1 MWGYEVHSRFRRA
14 FSHFWALPPTQVYPR
29 LRAMEKAGLLCSQTV
44 VQNARPNR
52 RVYAITHA
60 GRASLARWLAEPI
73 AWPAMRHEFMFR
85 LFLYDKVAASVRK
98 RELLG
103 YIERSHELLLHW
115 RQLDTTLRQG
125 LDGPYARSIAFQLQS
140 LEHLIRFAETEIA
153 GAESVLAWQ
162 EDGGVPSEAGQR
174 TDDETQPL
182 EVWAG

>member
-1 MWGYEVHSRFRRA
+1 MRCTAGSVAPSRISGLYRQPRFILGCGQWRRQACSAHRRSFKTQDQTGASMRSPMPVVLHSRGGSLNPSPGQQCA
-14 FSHFWALPPTQVYPR
+14 TS
-29 LRAMEKAGLLCSQTV
+29 LL
-44 VQNARPNR
+44 
-52 RVYAITHA
+52 
-60 GRASLARWLAEPI
+60 
-73 AWPAMRHEFMFR
+73 FR